1 MKQETCPVNLIPPYL
16 EGELDPATN
25 ELLDEHLRG
34 CELCRIELR
43 AHQLFMCE
51 LDAALTQP
59 GDLDVPA
66 NFSHLVAV
74 RAVSDM
80 RGVRSAS
87 EHKKALAFCLALAL
101 ISFALLGATARD
113 YTVRIGRKLV
123 GSVWGLAEF
132 LWNAAYDTVASLTIV
147 FKALSRKFVIESGS
161 LILVLVVLAAGGFLL
176 SRLISNYHR
185 SGATE

>member
-1 MKQETCPVNLIPPYL
+1 LNQQTCPVNLIAPYL
-16 EGELDPATN
+16 EGELDQATS
-25 ELLDEHLRG
+25 ELFEEHLAG

-51 LDAALTQP
+51 LDAALTQQ
-59 GDLDVPA
+59 GDLEVPA

-87 EHKKALAFCLALAL
+87 EHKKALAFSLVLAL

-113 YTVRIGRKLV
+113 YSVRFGRKVV
-123 GSVWGLAEF
+123 GIFWGLAEF
-132 LWNAAYDTVASLTIV
+132 FWNAAYDTVASLTV
-147 FKALSRKFVIESGS
+147 VSKALSRKFVVESGS
-161 LILVLVVLAAGGFLL
+161 LVLVLVVLAAGGFLL

>member
-1 MKQETCPVNLIPPYL
+1 MKQQTCPVNLIPPYL
-16 EGELDPATN
+16 EGELDQATT
-25 ELLDEHLRG
+25 ELLEEHLRG

-113 YTVRIGRKLV
+113 YTVRFARKLV

-132 LWNAAYDTVASLTIV
+132 LWNAAYDTVASLTV
-147 FKALSRKFVIESGS
+147 VSKALSRKFVIESGS